1 MMPLAAALLRTL
13 GADLCAATP
22 KAWPVT
28 ITRWTGKRT
37 AVCEPRLAGVFPSE
51 RTAKFAADIRLG
63 STADDC
69 PTSHDSDRCTVT
81 MVGPP

>member
-1 MMPLAAALLRTL
+1 MMPAVAALRTL

-28 ITRWTGKRT
+28 ITPLDEQSRSGVR
-37 AVCEPRLAGVFPSE
+37 AGVFSE
-51 RTAKFAADIRLG
+51 RTATFAADMRPG
-63 STADDC
+63 STAHDC
-69 PTSHDSDRCTVT
+69 PTRCDFDRGAVT

>member
-28 ITRWTGKRT
+28 ITPLD
-37 AVCEPRLAGVFPSE
+37 EQ
-51 RTAKFAADIRLG
+51 
-63 STADDC
+63 
-69 PTSHDSDRCTVT
+69 SHS
-81 MVGPP
+81 GA